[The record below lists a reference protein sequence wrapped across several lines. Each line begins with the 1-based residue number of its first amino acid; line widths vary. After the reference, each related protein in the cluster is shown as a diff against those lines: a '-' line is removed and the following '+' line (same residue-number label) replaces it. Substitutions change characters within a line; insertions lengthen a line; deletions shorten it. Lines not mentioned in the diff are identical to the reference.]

1 MNSCCKK
8 GDWKNLFLNMYNL
21 GKLKKKKKDIKF
33 FFLDLIVGFK
43 V

>member
-21 GKLKKKKKDIKF
+21 GVKKEKKENKY
-33 FFLDLIVGFK
+33 FFLDLIVGFI